1 MQMSK
6 VTNRL
11 CKLPGRLDGKLA
23 IVTGANIGSGLEL
36 TGELARRGCTVIMAC
51 RDLERACYGRE
62 SLIDRYGER
71 SQEAWRKSPA
81 GAAVEPFLQ
90 AVKYSQLIVEH
101 LDLACL
107 SSIREFARKIHSTYT
122 RLDLLIHNAGMMA
135 TSYMETHDGLELQMG
150 VNHFGPALL
159 IDLLLPLLANASCS
173 LPCAPAS
180 PSRII
185 VVASNLYQQGEID
198 LDRLNLKGDQYGPFK
213 AYNQSKLAIILY
225 IRELANQLN
234 NLRII
239 PMTVHPGA
247 VRTEISYT
255 ANNTYQLFLR
265 AVGISPWEGCQT
277 ALYCALVNDPVPGG
291 FYSNCALEELTEK
304 AKNDQLGKKL
314 WLVTREIVGLPPNLT
329 LLY

>member
-1 MQMSK
+1 MQKLK

-51 RDLERACYGRE
+51 RDLERAYMGRE
-62 SLIDRYGER
+62 SLIDRYGDR

-81 GAAVEPFLQ
+81 GPGVEPFLQ
-90 AVKYSQLIVEH
+90 AIKSSQLIIEH

-107 SSIREFARKIHSTYT
+107 TSIREFAKKITREYT
-122 RLDLLIHNAGMMA
+122 CLNILIHNAGMMA
-135 TSYMETHDGLELQMG
+135 TSYMETHDGFELQMG
-150 VNHFGPALL
+150 VNHLGPVLL
-159 IDLLLPLLANASCS
+159 TELLLPLLTRGA
-173 LPCAPAS
+173 

-198 LDRLNLKGDQYGPFK
+198 LNNLNLRGENYGPFK
-213 AYNQSKLAIILY
+213 AYNQSKLANVLY
-225 IRELANQLN
+225 VRELANHLDGVSV
-234 NLRII
+234 I
-239 PMTVHPGA
+239 PMAVHPGA

-265 AVGISPWEGCQT
+265 AVGLSPWKVHKPP
-277 ALYCALVNDPVPGG
+277 Y
-291 FYSNCALEELTEK
+291 
-304 AKNDQLGKKL
+304 
-314 WLVTREIVGLPPNLT
+314 IVF
-329 LLY
+329 